1 MINQVFSISQTENMI
16 LARIN
21 GKDLAYTDYVKG
33 YVQKNFKFFIYLQE
47 SILVF
52 PKSEDIGKRRFF
64 LSCLQNNFNKAISG
78 NEKSFD
84 FNLDLPFFI
93 EFAESKEFSGSSKVL
108 VNCHRENVFFR
119 FSDETYRVVEFLR
132 KNFGALHVEVDYS
145 KKIAKVPITCQEEFN
160 ALRGLLSKNIKI
172 GSLQTKFTYNE
183 EELIRLHISSKNK
196 KRNGGYSEFEFR
208 NTVNRYFSELNS
220 KRDDSFDVI
229 KRRYYE
235 LVKIYHPDRVHGEDP
250 AIIKQYTTKFIKIRE
265 AFEFIKRINR
275 AS

>member
-1 MINQVFSISQTENMI
+1 M
-16 LARIN
+16 
-21 GKDLAYTDYVKG
+21 
-33 YVQKNFKFFIYLQE
+33 
-47 SILVF
+47 
-52 PKSEDIGKRRFF
+52 
-64 LSCLQNNFNKAISG
+64 
-78 NEKSFD
+78 
-84 FNLDLPFFI
+84 
-93 EFAESKEFSGSSKVL
+93 
-108 VNCHRENVFFR
+108 
-119 FSDETYRVVEFLR
+119 VEFLR

-196 KRNGGYSEFEFR
+196 KRKGGYSEFEFR